1 MIAAIY
7 ARKSTEQNVAD
18 EEKSVTRQVEHAR
31 AYAARKGWTVAD
43 ELVFV
48 DDGVSGAE
56 FLKRPGFLRLMN
68 TLKPRPPFRVLVM
81 SEESRLGRESI
92 ETGYALKQILDAGVR
107 VFFYLEDRERTLD
120 NAMDKVMLS
129 LASFASEMEREKAR
143 QRTYDAMIRK
153 ARAGHVA
160 GGCVFGYDNVEV
172 LSPTPGADG
181 RRRRQ
186 HVVRRVNAEQAAV
199 VRRIFQWS
207 ASEWG
212 FVRIAKALTAEGVT
226 PPRRDTRGWAP
237 SAVREILRR
246 ELYRGQIVWNK
257 TRRVDRG
264 CTRIKQDRPETEWLT
279 VEAPELRIVSEE
291 LWQAAHAHMAAV
303 RRAYLRKERGRLWG
317 RPPGMRDSPYLLT
330 GFAACSVCRGSM
342 YLRKRTSYR
351 RPEPQTYYGCMW
363 HHLRGARACANGL
376 TIDMARADQAVLE
389 AFDRDVFARDLLRD
403 AVARALEL
411 DRAGSGGGR
420 DQREALEQRHRRL
433 EQEIGRLTGALA
445 QGAALAS
452 VLDALKTRE
461 RERAEVLAK
470 LEHLDGRGRLSCRLE
485 GRELRRA
492 LEERLADWQGL
503 LRRRPME
510 ARPILR
516 RLIEGR
522 LLFTPRE
529 TPEGRFYEITGK
541 ASYGRLLGGLVGS
554 STVVPPA

>member
-1 MIAAIY
+1 MIAAVY
-7 ARKSTEQNVAD
+7 ARKSTEQNGMAD

-31 AYAARKGWTVAD
+31 AYAARKGWVVAD

-68 TLKPRPPFRVLVM
+68 ALKPRPPFQVLVM

-92 ETGYALKQILDAGVR
+92 ETGYALKQILDVDVR

-120 NAMDKVMLS
+120 NAMDKVLLS
-129 LASFASEMEREKAR
+129 LATFASEMEREKAR

-172 LSPTPGADG
+172 LSSTPGADG
-181 RRRRQ
+181 RHRRQ

-199 VRRIFQWS
+199 VRRIFEWS
-207 ASEWG
+207 AAEWG
-212 FVRIAKALTAEGVT
+212 FVRIAKALTGEGVT

-237 SAVREILRR
+237 SAIREILRR

-264 CTRIKQDRPETEWLT
+264 GTRIKQDRPEVEWLT
-279 VEAPELRIVSEE
+279 VAAPELQIVSDE
-291 LWQAAHAHMAAV
+291 LWTAAHTHMAEV
-303 RRAYLRKERGRLWG
+303 RRAYVRKEHGRMWG

-330 GFAACSVCRGSM
+330 GFASCGVCRGSI
-342 YLRKRTSYR
+342 YLRKRTSRR
-351 RPEPQTYYGCMW
+351 RPVPQTYYGCMG
-363 HHLRGARACANGL
+363 HHLRGERACTNGL

-389 AFDRDVFARDLLRD
+389 AFDRDVFSPDLLRD

-411 DRAGSGGGR
+411 QQAGGGD
-420 DQREALEQRHRRL
+420 DQREALEQRHQRL
-433 EQEIGRLTGALA
+433 EREIGRLTGALA
-445 QGAALAS
+445 QGAALSS
-452 VLDALKTRE
+452 VLDALKARE
-461 RERAEVLAK
+461 RERAEILAK
-470 LEHLDGRGRLSCRLE
+470 LEHLDGLGRLSRRLE

-492 LEERLADWQGL
+492 IEERLADWQKL
-503 LRRRPME
+503 LRRRPLD

-516 RLIEGR
+516 RLITGR
-522 LLFTPRE
+522 LLFTPVK

-541 ASYGRLLGGLVGS
+541 ASYGRLLSGLVGS